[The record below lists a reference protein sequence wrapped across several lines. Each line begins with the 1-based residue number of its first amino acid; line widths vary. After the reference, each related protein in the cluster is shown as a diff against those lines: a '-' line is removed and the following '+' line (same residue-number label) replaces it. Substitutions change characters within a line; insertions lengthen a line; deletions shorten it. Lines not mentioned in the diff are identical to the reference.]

1 MANNTK
7 ARTEYDV
14 ARNDYQKAIAAV
26 TLSSRKQDVDAAWD
40 WARIAANHAEALGVW
55 GARGSLGIGV
65 WPDLK
70 HIEQELSKHRDSE
83 ILIVTRHA
91 GFVEWLERR
100 GLVGLVIERATPAQ
114 VIGKDVIGNLPW
126 QLAAVA
132 RSFSRIAIPGCP
144 SDRRQDELSANE
156 LDEYGAFLR
165 TYTVKEVQAI
175 QP

>member
-1 MANNTK
+1 
-7 ARTEYDV
+7 
-14 ARNDYQKAIAAV
+14 
-26 TLSSRKQDVDAAWD
+26 
-40 WARIAANHAEALGVW
+40 
-55 GARGSLGIGV
+55 
-65 WPDLK
+65 
-70 HIEQELSKHRDSE
+70 
-83 ILIVTRHA
+83 
-91 GFVEWLERR
+91 
-100 GLVGLVIERATPAQ
+100 VIERATPAQ